1 MKTNMDAIIEPYIDK
16 LFCALRGAHVQDS
29 IHALANELGAVGAS
43 GRSIYLCG
51 NGGSA
56 GNAIHLANDLLYGAG
71 KTNGVGLSVEA
82 LSANGAVM
90 TCLGND
96 LGYENIF
103 SEQIRVK
110 GRAGDLL
117 VVLSGSGN
125 SPNIAKA
132 ITTAKAVGVNT
143 WAILGF
149 DGGICKTLANNVI
162 HFEVHDM
169 QVAED
174 LQLIVGHLCMQWLST
189 QTFDRTK
196 DI

>member
-29 IHALANELGAVGAS
+29 IHALANELGAVAAS

-117 VVLSGSGN
+117 VVLSG
-125 SPNIAKA
+125 
-132 ITTAKAVGVNT
+132 AVIPLT
-143 WAILGF
+143 
-149 DGGICKTLANNVI
+149 
-162 HFEVHDM
+162 
-169 QVAED
+169 
-174 LQLIVGHLCMQWLST
+174 
-189 QTFDRTK
+189 
-196 DI
+196 